1 MDHMEFKHI
10 DAAEARTKAEAI
22 LRSLPGLSVATNG
35 ENGYPDLRAL
45 AIGHVD
51 DVQTIWFS
59 TSSCSKKLK
68 ELAADPRATLYGFDM
83 QSMGEFRL
91 FGSFEVRTDTES
103 RKKVWKDEYKAYW
116 PDGIDSPNMTVL
128 KFTTKSGIYA
138 SFGETGTF
146 EF

>member
-1 MDHMEFKHI
+1 MDHMEFKI
-10 DAAEARTKAEAI
+10 LDAAEARTKAESI

-35 ENGYPDLRAL
+35 EKGYPNLRAL

-51 DVQTIWFS
+51 DIQTIWFS

-68 ELAADPRATLYGFDM
+68 ELTEDPRGTLYGFDM
-83 QSMGEFRL
+83 QSMSEFRL
-91 FGSFEVRTDTES
+91 YGSFEPLTDGES
-103 RKKVWKDEYKAYW
+103 RKKVWKDEYLTYW
-116 PDGIDSPNMTVL
+116 PDGMDSPNMTVL